1 MNAPTVAVICAM
13 DSEAVH
19 LRRRLEQACEE
30 PVSRWR
36 RTRGCIGAQ
45 AVDLV
50 VSDIGLVNAAAASSA
65 LCALEPPAAILNYGC
80 SGAHR
85 ADIQLGD
92 VVIATDVVHFTSQ
105 IILPDGSRR
114 YWGFNYL
121 TSGQRMRLE
130 RLPSDPD
137 LLGAAQRVAADLSI
151 PPWPG
156 LDRTPTVHLG
166 TVGSADVW
174 TQHPD
179 SIHDLHTLHGSL
191 CEEMEAAAIAQVAA
205 IYGVPFLAVKDISN
219 NELQSF
225 TDLSLAGA
233 SVLAHVEEEVGL
245 RAALVVEA
253 LIRAG
258 VTEGATA
265 DPAA

>member
-1 MNAPTVAVICAM
+1 MTAPPAVAVICAM
-13 DSEAVH
+13 DSEAIH
-19 LRRRLEQACEE
+19 LRRRLEQPREE
-30 PVSRWR
+30 PLSRWR
-36 RTRGCIGAQ
+36 RTRGTLGDQ
-45 AVDLV
+45 PVDLII
-50 VSDIGLVNAAAASSA
+50 SDIGLVNAAAATSA

-105 IILPDGSRR
+105 IVLPDGSRR

-121 TSGQRMRLE
+121 VSGQRTRLE
-130 RLPSDPD
+130 RIPSDPD
-137 LLGAAQRVAADLSI
+137 LLATAQRVAAGLSI

-156 LDRTPTVHLG
+156 LDHTPTIHLG

-205 IYGVPFLAVKDISN
+205 IHGLPFLAVKDISN
-219 NELQSF
+219 NELHAF
-225 TDLSLAGA
+225 TDLSAAGA
-233 SVLAHVEEEVGL
+233 SVLAHVEDEVGL
-245 RAALVVEA
+245 RAALVIEA

-258 VTEGATA
+258 VSQALV
-265 DPAA
+265 P